1 MSDKR
6 RDSGEY
12 YPGGR
17 VIARPGTAPQQV
29 VVQWSDV
36 QGKPQIAPLPDRY
49 REDDMKGKINEIA
62 SKFATVVLAALIGW
76 TAIADITVQKKRKDQ
91 IYNDEQVVVDVTG
104 IDVGVDT
111 NAVREIIRDE
121 ITPATNR
128 LNQTL
133 SDALD
138 AHAAN
143 AGNPHKVTAAQ
154 IGAVPLVE
162 DGDGDKTA
170 VTIGSRYASSHIG
183 LNSLANGNEVDAPGL
198 FSHAEGN
205 ITTASGYFSHA
216 EGDYTTA
223 SGEFSHAEGSGTTAS
238 GNYSH
243 AEGVGTIASG
253 NYSHAEGILSQTR
266 AEDLFAFAW
275 NGDDTRSTLYT
286 SHGPGTFNI
295 NPVGGLGGFYIGEQT
310 LYAILTT
317 KADKADISATNPTFS
332 NAVLAVTTNTIRRE
346 VSAALNTYVDGET
359 GVEYVGKFHGGSL
372 YYVPTGNVYPPNN

>member
-104 IDVGVDT
+104 SGVGVDT
-111 NAVREIIRDE
+111 NAVEWIANKAVETNAVTVGLSSSVSNRYTKGETDALLSGKQANIGIVDYGVTVVMPEGRSLAVQGDLNVSGGANIQGPLYADYIAVNGEVRAMWHEVFDANAHGELSAYTTSDDDPNAEHMHIRTFAD
-121 ITPATNR
+121 TNR
-128 LNQTL
+128 GLPYGDIVVPRKIGVMALT
-133 SDALD
+133 SDIPA
-138 AHAAN
+138 
-143 AGNPHKVTAAQ
+143 PY
-154 IGAVPLVE
+154 VP
-162 DGDGDKTA
+162 DHTD
-170 VTIGSRYASSHIG
+170 
-183 LNSLANGNEVDAPGL
+183 
-198 FSHAEGN
+198 
-205 ITTASGYFSHA
+205 
-216 EGDYTTA
+216 
-223 SGEFSHAEGSGTTAS
+223 
-238 GNYSH
+238 
-243 AEGVGTIASG
+243 
-253 NYSHAEGILSQTR
+253 
-266 AEDLFAFAW
+266 
-275 NGDDTRSTLYT
+275 
-286 SHGPGTFNI
+286 
-295 NPVGGLGGFYIGEQT
+295 
-310 LYAILTT
+310 
-317 KADKADISATNPTFS
+317 PTFS
-332 NAVLAVTTNTIRRE
+332 NAVLAVTTNTIRSE